1 MTREEIIAS
10 CKAGRETADGNF
22 VQLVDGNVI
31 QFVPRPNP
39 NRKSLEQQA
48 AELLEQVD
56 PVALRHQDTAP
67 SEYVAPPEDCA

>member
-10 CKAGRETADGNF
+10 CKAGRETAEI
-22 VQLVDGNVI
+22 V
-31 QFVPRPNP
+31 QFVPRPNR

-56 PVALRHQDTAP
+56 PVALRHQDTSP
-67 SEYVAPPEDCA
+67 SEYCAPEKDPA